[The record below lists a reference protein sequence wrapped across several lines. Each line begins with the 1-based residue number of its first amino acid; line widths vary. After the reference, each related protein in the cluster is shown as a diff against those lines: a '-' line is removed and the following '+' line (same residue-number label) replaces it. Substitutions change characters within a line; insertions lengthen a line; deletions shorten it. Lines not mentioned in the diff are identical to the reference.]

1 MARADCGIVWRIRG
15 TGIPSIDAVGPLH
28 KAVAK
33 REACRI
39 KFLRLEGG
47 PRAAYTSPQ
56 ILTSGLF
63 LPLRRLLRL
72 EKCALSAG
80 NNVVLPA
87 ESLGVGA
94 QMIVGSEFSAGR
106 V

>member
-1 MARADCGIVWRIRG
+1 MACLSIVFESSA
-15 TGIPSIDAVGPLH
+15 TLD
-28 KAVAK
+28 
-33 REACRI
+33 
-39 KFLRLEGG
+39 
-47 PRAAYTSPQ
+47 AYTSAQ

-80 NNVVLPA
+80 SNVVLSA

-94 QMIVGSEFSAGR
+94 QMIVGNEFSAGW

>member
-1 MARADCGIVWRIRG
+1 M
-15 TGIPSIDAVGPLH
+15 
-28 KAVAK
+28 
-33 REACRI
+33 
-39 KFLRLEGG
+39 
-47 PRAAYTSPQ
+47 SPQ

-80 NNVVLPA
+80 SNLVLPA

-94 QMIVGSEFSAGR
+94 QMIVGNEFSAGR